1 MRNVKTILAVFC
13 AVFTMALVAGCKG
26 PGAIPDGN
34 YTLVSVTTNGSTVS
48 AADYGTN
55 SYSTLTVS
63 GNNITLGGVTNSK
76 SVWEQAGASFAVDGN
91 DVDVTLTSGGTTCV
105 YKYRKA

>member
-13 AVFTMALVAGCKG
+13 AVFTMALVSGCKG
-26 PGAIPDGN
+26 PGAMQDGTYN
-34 YTLVSVTTNGSTVS
+34 L
-48 AADYGTN
+48 
-55 SYSTLTVS
+55 VS
-63 GNNITLGGVTNSK
+63 GNNITFGGVTNSK